1 MAQGASRREMCAGQ
15 GKAGG
20 SMIKRSV
27 GPCCC
32 VVAGRTLGLR
42 VGQSDVVRYC
52 TAEGLG
58 AVPIRGVAAI
68 AIRVRTREVV
78 IVIDVARDAGSRQV
92 RSRQWPACH
101 RMIERVVRPHNRIVA
116 GRAVG
121 RGECRA
127 CRRVRRVVRLLPRC
141 QVAARVPAIRWRDR
155 QRIVVVDVA
164 LRAARY
170 FTRRGHLV

>member
-20 SMIKRSV
+20 SMIKRSI

-58 AVPIRGVAAI
+58 AVPIRRVAAV
-68 AIRVRTREVV
+68 AIGVGTREV
-78 IVIDVARDAGSRQV
+78 IVVANVAGDAGARQV
-92 RSRQWPACH
+92 RSCQWPARD
-101 RMIERVVRPHNRIVA
+101 RMIKGVVGPHNRIVA
-116 GRAVG
+116 GGAVG
-121 RGECRA
+121 RSESRA
-127 CRRVRRVVRLLPRC
+127 RSRVRRVVR
-141 QVAARVPAIRWRDR
+141 VVPVGEMA
-155 QRIVVVDVA
+155 V
-164 LRAARY
+164 
-170 FTRRGHLV
+170 LVSAVS